1 MRLIDAD
8 ALIRIFTRDEYER
21 VRNDYHSGYNDG
33 LLHAVVVAD
42 DQPTVDA
49 VPVIRCRECKWN
61 TAVEWVHCA
70 MVGGMFGR
78 TTDNYCSRA
87 ERKEHETD

>member
-1 MRLIDAD
+1 MPRLIDAD
-8 ALIRIFTRDEYER
+8 AFLEYCKPYPHVYQVMR
-21 VRNDYHSGYNDG
+21 SV
-33 LLHAVVVAD
+33 LKQL
-42 DQPTVDA
+42 PIVDA
-49 VPVIRCRECKWN
+49 VPVIRCKDCKWN

-87 ERKEHETD
+87 ERKEE